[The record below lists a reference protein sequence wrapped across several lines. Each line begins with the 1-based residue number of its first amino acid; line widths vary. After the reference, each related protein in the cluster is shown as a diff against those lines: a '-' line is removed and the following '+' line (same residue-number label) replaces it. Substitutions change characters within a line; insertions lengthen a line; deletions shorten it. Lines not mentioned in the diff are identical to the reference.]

1 MKSESAGSQ
10 HISMEITTALFAIVL
25 AGAFVVGIAL
35 CFLAF
40 RFFVGRTARQTVE
53 VRSIAERVRAVGR
66 LVGLE
71 VFAKEIATA
80 KSGWPWCPPV
90 LLSQAKLAMIFHFEK
105 QYGVDLASVRIS
117 GVQRLGEDHYR
128 VELPKIVGTLR
139 LVDVTPYD
147 IQQGRVLG
155 LLDVI
160 PMNAERQALLMR
172 AAQEQASALY
182 EHGEERYLAQAREA
196 IERQLTALLGLF
208 GVRVEWV
215 WPEDAEG
222 DARVERSDQPES
234 RGVPMLSLA
243 GTG

>member
-1 MKSESAGSQ
+1 
-10 HISMEITTALFAIVL
+10 MEITTALFAIVL
-25 AGAFVVGIAL
+25 AGAIVVGIV
-35 CFLAF
+35 LAF
-40 RFFVGRTARQTVE
+40 LGLRLITARTARQTVE

-105 QYGVDLASVRIS
+105 QYGVDLGSVKVSSIE
-117 GVQRLGEDHYR
+117 RLGEEHYR
-128 VELPKIVGTLR
+128 VRLPEIVGTLR

-182 EHGEERYLAQAREA
+182 EHGEDRYLAQAREA

-208 GVRVEWV
+208 GVRVEWE
-215 WPEDAEG
+215 WPEEDGAL
-222 DARVERSDQPES
+222 ARLDGAREERP
-234 RGVPMLSLA
+234 RGVPMLALA
-243 GTG
+243 GAG

>member
-1 MKSESAGSQ
+1 
-10 HISMEITTALFAIVL
+10 MEITTALFAIVL
-25 AGAFVVGIAL
+25 AGAFAVGIAL
-35 CFLAF
+35 AFLAL
-40 RFFVGRTARQTVE
+40 RFLATRTAKQTVE

-105 QYGVDLASVRIS
+105 QYGVDLASVKVS
-117 GVQRLGEDHYR
+117 GVERLGDEHYR
-128 VELPKIVGTLR
+128 VRLPQIVGTLR

-160 PMNAERQALLMR
+160 PMNAERQAMLMR

-208 GVRVEWV
+208 GVRVEWE
-215 WPEDAEG
+215 WPEEDAPRARLD
-222 DARVERSDQPES
+222 DADEPSS

-243 GTG
+243 GAG

>member
-1 MKSESAGSQ
+1 
-10 HISMEITTALFAIVL
+10 MEITTALFAIVL
-25 AGAFVVGIAL
+25 SGAFVVGIVL

-105 QYGVDLASVRIS
+105 QYGVDLASVRVS
-117 GVQRLGEDHYR
+117 GVERLGEDHYR
-128 VELPKIVGTLR
+128 VHLPQIVGTLR

-160 PMNAERQALLMR
+160 PMNAERQAMLMR
-172 AAQEQASALY
+172 SAQEQASALY
-182 EHGEERYLAQAREA
+182 EHGEQRYLAQAREA

-215 WPEDAEG
+215 WPDEG
-222 DARVERSDQPES
+222 DAADKIEQANEPAS
-234 RGVPMLSLA
+234 RGTPMLALA
-243 GTG
+243 GAG

>member
-1 MKSESAGSQ
+1 
-10 HISMEITTALFAIVL
+10 MEITTALFAVVL
-25 AGAFVVGIAL
+25 TGAFLVGL
-35 CFLAF
+35 TLAF
-40 RFFVGRTARQTVE
+40 MAFRLLASKTARQTVE

-105 QYGVDLASVRIS
+105 QYSVDLASVRVS
-117 GVQRLGEDHYR
+117 GVDRLGEDHYR
-128 VELPKIVGTLR
+128 VRLPKIVGTLR

-160 PMNAERQALLMR
+160 PMNAERQAQLMKT
-172 AAQEQASALY
+172 AQEQASTLY
-182 EHGEERYLAQAREA
+182 EHGEDRYLGQAREA
-196 IERQLTALLGLF
+196 IERQLAALLGLF
-208 GVRVEWV
+208 GVQVEWV
-215 WPEDAEG
+215 WPDETSEPSSSTEPF
-222 DARVERSDQPES
+222 VQPS
-234 RGVPMLSLA
+234 RGAPVLSLA
-243 GTG
+243 TG